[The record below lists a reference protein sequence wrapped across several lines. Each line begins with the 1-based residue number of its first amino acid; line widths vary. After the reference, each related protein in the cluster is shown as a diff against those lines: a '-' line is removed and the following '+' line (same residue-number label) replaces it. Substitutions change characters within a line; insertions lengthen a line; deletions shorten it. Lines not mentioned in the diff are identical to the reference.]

1 MNRVIM
7 SSLATS
13 AKAETTNAAPS
24 APDRPFALLRRF
36 VKKKPAAERCELCGL
51 ALAPQHDHLLE
62 PATRRLVC
70 SCQACSILFDGRG
83 ADSRYRR
90 IPRRIEILGDFKLSD
105 IQWESLHLPI
115 SLAFFHYS
123 TPAKR
128 VIAMYPSPA
137 GATESLLALESWQ
150 DLVADNP
157 VLTEL
162 EPDVEALLVNRIG
175 QTRQYFRVPIDECFR
190 LVGLIRAHWRGLSGG
205 TEVWAE
211 IALFFQSLDDRSPR
225 TSGGVHA

>member
-7 SSLATS
+7 SSMGTSTTTEATML
-13 AKAETTNAAPS
+13 TPP
-24 APDRPFALLRRF
+24 APDRPFSLLRQF
-36 VKKKPAAERCELCGL
+36 VKRKPAAERCELCGL
-51 ALAPQHDHLLE
+51 ALAPQHAHLLE

-70 SCQACSILFDGRG
+70 SCEACSILFDGRG
-83 ADSRYRR
+83 NDSRYRR
-90 IPRRIEILGDFKLSD
+90 IPRRIEILQDFKLSD
-105 IQWESLHLPI
+105 GQWEGLHLPI

-157 VLTEL
+157 VLSQL

-175 QTRQYFRVPIDECFR
+175 PARQYFGVPIDECFR
-190 LVGLIRAHWRGLSGG
+190 LVGLIRGHWRGLSGG

-211 IALFFQSLDDRSPR
+211 IAQFFQSLDERSPR
-225 TSGGVHA
+225 PSGGVHA